1 LADPNSKLANY
12 TITNAGAAFT
22 INLRAAT
29 WITNAN
35 SKYCGQSDPTPLT
48 SGSGSNFVTADGVS
62 ATYSRTVGE
71 TTGGPYHITATL
83 GPVSVLDNYTITN
96 AGADFTINPINS
108 IDASASSNAFAI
120 NTPVILS
127 ATISPAVS
135 GVPVTFIIDPGTGV
149 TTSYTDPST
158 DANGFATTS
167 VSGLSVNLYKVIAVA
182 GSECATSSG
191 AYLTVYD
198 PTAGFVTGGGWINS
212 PAGAYSADPSLTGK
226 ANFGFN
232 AQYKKG
238 SQTPDGNT
246 EFQFQA
252 GNLNFKSTIY
262 LSGSLVITGGGKAIY
277 KGTGTINGSGTYNF
291 MVSAIDGSIAGGAD
305 RFRMKIWD
313 LNGTIVYDNNYGAD
327 DNADPSTDATLLGGG
342 SIVIHTPN
350 GKKSR
355 EMSPA
360 VTGAA
365 VEVNGNQVTEQ
376 TGTGKLTVK
385 VMPNPTSYY
394 FTAGLQS
401 LSKEKVK
408 LVVTDMTGRVIEQRK
423 DVPANSTIQLGSSYH
438 PGVYIAQFMQGTDK
452 VTLRLIK
459 EGN

>member
-1 LADPNSKLANY
+1 
-12 TITNAGAAFT
+12 
-22 INLRAAT
+22 
-29 WITNAN
+29 
-35 SKYCGQSDPTPLT
+35 
-48 SGSGSNFVTADGVS
+48 
-62 ATYSRTVGE
+62 
-71 TTGGPYHITATL
+71 
-83 GPVSVLDNYTITN
+83 
-96 AGADFTINPINS
+96 
-108 IDASASSNAFAI
+108 
-120 NTPVILS
+120 
-127 ATISPAVS
+127 
-135 GVPVTFIIDPGTGV
+135 
-149 TTSYTDPST
+149 
-158 DANGFATTS
+158 
-167 VSGLSVNLYKVIAVA
+167 
-182 GSECATSSG
+182 
-191 AYLTVYD
+191 
-198 PTAGFVTGGGWINS
+198 
-212 PAGAYSADPSLTGK
+212 
-226 ANFGFN
+226 
-232 AQYKKG
+232 
-238 SQTPDGNT
+238 
-246 EFQFQA
+246 
-252 GNLNFKSTIY
+252 
-262 LSGSLVITGGGKAIY
+262 
-277 KGTGTINGSGTYNF
+277 
-291 MVSAIDGSIAGGAD
+291 
-305 RFRMKIWD
+305 MKIWD